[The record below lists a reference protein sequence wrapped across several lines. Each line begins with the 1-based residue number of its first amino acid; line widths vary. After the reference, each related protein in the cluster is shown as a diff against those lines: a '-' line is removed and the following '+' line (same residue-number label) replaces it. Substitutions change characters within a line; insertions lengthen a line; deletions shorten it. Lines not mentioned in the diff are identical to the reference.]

1 MASNAVTGRDGGSS
15 RRSFLKGMAAAVGG
29 VALAGGADRLL
40 GATLSGG
47 TPATLPG
54 TLPAAIHL
62 PASASAAG
70 IDWADHMGLELYTVR
85 DMIARDYIG
94 TLEKVA
100 QIGFKEIEP
109 AEEYANL
116 SPKRFRAELDR
127 LGLTMP
133 STHSG
138 IIEGPDMEQRLAG
151 FQIMG
156 IQYTSLDDAPPA
168 GAGNGPRP
176 ARPPAPVS
184 RAEQR
189 RQLEEYIR
197 RSAQPRTVEDVKQ
210 EAARYNRVGKVARK
224 YGMKLLRHNHT
235 VEFVRCADAD
245 QVPYTILLAETDPE
259 LVAFQMDIGWACVA
273 GQDPIQLFQQ
283 HPGRFP
289 LWHVKDAAGLKCL
302 PPASDEGARMAEA
315 RLVPV
320 GTGDIDYGEI
330 FKHAD
335 VAGLKHFA
343 VEQDSAADWG
353 DSIAATRVSYQ
364 NLRATLTQRV
374 S

>member
-1 MASNAVTGRDGGSS
+1 MASNESSS
-15 RRSFLKGMAAAVGG
+15 RRGFLKGMAAAVGG
-29 VALAGGADRLL
+29 VALAGGTDRLL
-40 GATLSGG
+40 GATLGG
-47 TPATLPG
+47 APQATHPLTRVASPAFAG
-54 TLPAAIHL
+54 AAR
-62 PASASAAG
+62 AE
-70 IDWADHMGLELYTVR
+70 WADHMGLELYTVR

-116 SPKRFRAELDR
+116 SPRAFRAQLDR

-138 IIEGPDMEQRLAG
+138 ITEGPDMEQRLAG
-151 FQIMG
+151 FQVMG
-156 IQYTSLDDAPPA
+156 IQYTSLDDPRPA
-168 GAGNGPRP
+168 GAGSRPR
-176 ARPPAPVS
+176 RPPAPVS

-210 EAARYNRVGKVARK
+210 EAARYNRVGKVAQK
-224 YGMKLLRHNHT
+224 FGIKLLRHNHT

-245 QVPYTILLAETDPE
+245 TVPYTILLAETDPE
-259 LVAFQMDIGWACVA
+259 LVAMQMDIGWACVA

-302 PPASDEGARMAEA
+302 PPTSDEGARMAEA

-320 GTGDIDYGEI
+320 GLGDIDYGEI

-364 NLRATLTQRV
+364 NLRATLTQKV

>member
-1 MASNAVTGRDGGSS
+1 MVSKEGSS

-29 VALAGGADRLL
+29 VTLAGGADRLL
-40 GATLSGG
+40 GATLAG
-47 TPATLPG
+47 ATQATHPV
-54 TLPAAIHL
+54 TRAAS
-62 PASASAAG
+62 PTFAGAAG
-70 IDWADHMGLELYTVR
+70 VDWADRMGLELYTVR
-85 DMIARDYIG
+85 DLIAKDYIG

-116 SPKRFRAELDR
+116 SPKAFRAQLDR

-138 IIEGPDMEQRLAG
+138 IAEAPDMEQRLAG
-151 FQIMG
+151 FQVMG
-156 IQYTSLDDAPPA
+156 IQYTSLDD
-168 GAGNGPRP
+168 PRP
-176 ARPPAPVS
+176 VGASSQRRRPVRLAPVS

-210 EAARYNRVGKVARK
+210 EAARYNRVGKVAAK
-224 YGMKLLRHNHT
+224 YGIKLLRHNHT
-235 VEFVRCADAD
+235 VEFIRCADAD
-245 QVPYTILLAETDPE
+245 TLPYTILLAETDPE
-259 LVAFQMDIGWACVA
+259 LVAFQLDIGWACVA
-273 GQDPIQLFQQ
+273 GQNPVQLFQQ

-302 PPASDEGARMAEA
+302 PPASDEAGRMAQA

-374 S
+374 SQARS